1 MFVII
6 NDYNYGYVASSPA
19 IGSFVWTI
27 LAVVFAIIGG
37 ILVYILFLNPKKEI
51 KLNKFLTWLK
61 DFLNFKVMMIES
73 ILKVLYLI
81 STLLVILLSFN
92 LIGTSFIS
100 FLLALILGPIIV
112 RLTYEGILMFI
123 MIWKNTNDINKKT
136 K

>member
-61 DFLNFKVMMIES
+61 DFLSFKVMMIES